1 MVADHQSG
9 EHQGRMS
16 VSTLM
21 QNCHVF
27 RRPPAVN
34 CQPLEFIVPRK
45 PFRSELPLSPAVRV
59 GKLVFV
65 SGTPPF
71 APDGSIARDCFS
83 NQMQQVM
90 ENVAL
95 VLKTI
100 GTGWDRVAKATVL
113 LTREQDFAE
122 MNRIYS
128 SFFPSGQYPART
140 VAYVAA
146 LPHRDFLVEI
156 ECQAVLD

>member
-1 MVADHQSG
+1 M
-9 EHQGRMS
+9 
-16 VSTLM
+16 
-21 QNCHVF
+21 
-27 RRPPAVN
+27 N
-34 CQPLEFIVPRK
+34 CQSFEFIVHRK
-45 PFRSELPLSPAVRV
+45 PFRSELPLSPAVKV

-71 APDGSIARDCFS
+71 APDGTIARDCFTV
-83 NQMQQVM
+83 QMQQVM
-90 ENVAL
+90 KNVAL
-95 VLKTI
+95 VLEKA
-100 GTGWDRVAKATVL
+100 GAGWDRVAKATIL

-128 SFFPSGQYPART
+128 RYFPSGQYPART